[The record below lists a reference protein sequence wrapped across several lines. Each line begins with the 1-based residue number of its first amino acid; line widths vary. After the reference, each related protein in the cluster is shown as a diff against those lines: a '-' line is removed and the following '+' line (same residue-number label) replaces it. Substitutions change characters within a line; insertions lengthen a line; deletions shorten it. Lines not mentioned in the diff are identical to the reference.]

1 MKPEIV
7 RTHSFVA
14 EVARFIKDTA
24 SEAIDARGFFRLA
37 LSGGNT
43 PRPIYQALSLEDCDW
58 RKWIVTFGDERCVP
72 PDDSQSNYRM
82 ASESFL
88 LVTSPGEVLR
98 MKGEIE
104 PNEGAEEYDT
114 AIQHLG
120 KRFGEQRYRHDLILL
135 GLGEDGHTAS
145 LFPETAA
152 LEETE
157 KNVVANFVPKF
168 NANRLTFTFPMIN
181 AARCVVFAVNDK
193 TKQPIVDRVL
203 AGNSGLPSEQVKPLN
218 GEVLWFLGHGK

>member
-24 SEAIDARGFFRLA
+24 SEAIDTRGFFRFA

-58 RKWIVTFGDERCVP
+58 RKWIITFGDERCVP

-98 MKGEIE
+98 MRGESE

-114 AIQHLG
+114 AIQHLS

-152 LEETE
+152 LEETQ

-168 NANRLTFTFPMIN
+168 NANRLTFTFPLIN
-181 AARCVVFAVNDK
+181 AARCVAFAVNDK
-193 TKQPIVDRVL
+193 TKQPIIDRVL
-203 AGNSGLPSEQVKPLN
+203 AGNSGLPSEQVKPVN
-218 GEVLWFLGHGK
+218 GEILWFLGHGK

>member
-152 LEETE
+152 LEETQ

-203 AGNSGLPSEQVKPLN
+203 AGNSGLPSEQVKPVN